1 MNEVQEYRIPIL
13 IGVVTLIVAIIAY
26 VAFIAPEG
34 SKLSTLETEQT
45 TLQAQQAQLQARLVS
60 LRDEQQRLP
69 SDCANL
75 TKITT
80 QIPATPDQAGFQL
93 QLTTLEQQTGVV
105 PSVLSYGGTT
115 TTPGTPTP
123 PAGVTAI
130 PVSTTVTGTYQQISN
145 FVGGLDGFPRLY
157 VIQSFTLA
165 FSTASDG
172 NVASTSSGSSN
183 ASTPLWVG
191 GVPTNPS
198 TPGYSLTLAGSIYYS
213 ANAATADA
221 SCQKATAAATAT
233 AAAPVARST
242 TTPATRSTAG

>member
-13 IGVVTLIVAIIAY
+13 IGVVALIVAIIAY

-34 SKLSTLETEQT
+34 SKLSTLDAQQT
-45 TLQAQQAQLQARLVS
+45 ALQAQQAQLQARLVS
-60 LRDEQQRLP
+60 LRDEQQKLP

-80 QIPATPDQAGFQL
+80 QIPSTPDQAGFQL
-93 QLTTLEQQTGVV
+93 QLTTLEQRTGVV

-115 TTPGTPTP
+115 TTPTPGTPAT

-130 PVSTTVTGTYQQISN
+130 PVSTTVTGTYGQISA

-157 VIQSFTLA
+157 VIQSFTLVLG
-165 FSTASDG
+165 ASG
-172 NVASTSSGSSN
+172 NGANAASTSSSSGSST
-183 ASTPLWVG
+183 ATPLWVG
-191 GVPTNPS
+191 GTPTNPS

-213 ANAATADA
+213 ADAATADA
-221 SCQKATAAATAT
+221 SCQKATAAATAAT
-233 AAAPVARST
+233 AAPAR
-242 TTPATRSTAG
+242 G

>member
-34 SKLSTLETEQT
+34 SKLSTLEAEQT

-60 LRDEQQRLP
+60 LRDEQQKLP

-80 QIPATPDQAGFQL
+80 QIPAAPDQAGFQL

-105 PSVLSYGGTT
+105 PSVLSYGATTT
-115 TTPGTPTP
+115 TTPGTPAP

-130 PVSTTVTGTYQQISN
+130 PVSTTVPGTYGQISA

-165 FSTASDG
+165 FGTAASGG
-172 NVASTSSGSSN
+172 NAASTSSGSSN

-191 GVPTNPS
+191 GTPTNPA

-221 SCQKATAAATAT
+221 SCQKATAAATAA
-233 AAAPVARST
+233 AAAP
-242 TTPATRSTAG
+242 PARSTAG

>member
-34 SKLSTLETEQT
+34 SKLSTLDTEQT

-60 LRDEQQRLP
+60 LRDEQQKLP
-69 SDCANL
+69 SDCAAL

-80 QIPATPDQAGFQL
+80 QIPSAPDQAGFQL

-115 TTPGTPTP
+115 TTPTPGTPAP

-130 PVSTTVTGTYQQISN
+130 PVSTTVTGTYGQISA

-157 VIQSFTLA
+157 VIQSFTLTLG
-165 FSTASDG
+165 TAGGSA
-172 NVASTSSGSSN
+172 NVASTSSSSSN

-191 GVPTNPS
+191 GTATNPS
-198 TPGYSLTLAGSIYYS
+198 TPGYSLTLAGSIYYAAS
-213 ANAATADA
+213 AATAAA

-233 AAAPVARST
+233 AATPPARS
-242 TTPATRSTAG
+242 AAG